1 MVISKRKT
9 TLKHSSVF
17 ILLFMFILLSP
28 LVMGFE
34 FDNVKDY
41 NPITR
46 EVIITNALGLGADIG
61 KTRLNTPL
69 NVKVGAGYQK
79 VAEFDVWAYQDYN
92 DIIKE
97 FSFTDMKSEK
107 TISREID
114 VKYKSYETI
123 VVNDYKTICSIP
135 KDAKLNINGTIS
147 EVCEQVLIGS
157 HNETKE
163 TWTLKPTT
171 NLLKDEIITIGL
183 FTNVQIGDYVDWI
196 PTIYGIEVEEWA
208 TWTADLNVDLI
219 AYYKLDDNLATT
231 NVIDS
236 VGSYN
241 GTASGN
247 TNTLSATGH
256 IGTSFDFVGGS
267 SEYVNLNAMMTALG
281 DDTTGSHSF
290 WMRMADSTPSG
301 NEHLVMFG
309 DAASNNVNYR
319 ILMLPTGKLM
329 ITFYDGTATQWRFTT
344 DDDVIS
350 DNTWHHMVMV
360 QNGTSPVLY
369 VDGSLVDISFAT
381 STDTTQWL
389 NDIVT
394 DVGTIGAYRN
404 GAATNEYYTGKID
417 EIGFWSRAL
426 TSTEVTQ
433 LNNGET
439 GITYTDEFG
448 SDAPNITLNS
458 PSSANYTTNQNIVM
472 NFTAWDDVKL
482 SDVKLYV
489 NDVLN
494 QTNASGINNSNYL
507 FDLSLTDGN
516 YTIYGKATDNES
528 QETNSS
534 SIIIQIDTTPDIQY
548 TANTEINNYNSTT
561 SYLPIE
567 VTLTETYFDTIS
579 FNVNGTVTNY
589 TDGTRLFNQS
599 YTDGTYTYNVTV
611 YTTTGQSNSTTTR
624 TINIDTTAP
633 NITDAIGLDN
643 IVTTSLPINSTW
655 NYTASDDHIGS
666 CYFNSTANATQTII
680 VCNST
685 TITSWT
691 TAGNKTITY
700 CANDTFGNENCNT
713 DYLYVYSLTET
724 QTDTPDPI
732 AEGFDATFNFIVN
745 LTSIPTTT
753 AILYLNSTAYSPTTT
768 AGTNGYEFDVVVEI
782 PDGWGNTTGIVQ
794 DYYWNYTITGITTE
808 ETTDTDNITVYE
820 LAFDNCTTYGDV
832 IFNFS
837 VLDEELLTVAN
848 ESLSIT
854 VDTDLTLTSKTNS
867 SITLDYSNTWN
878 KNNNPQICLPS
889 GVINNSQ
896 YFIDLTVGFSSVDHV
911 WEFYYI
917 DSGTLNSTKVYETF
931 GDKINE
937 DINLMDLLTA
947 DSTSFLFNYF
957 DTSGLAVDGAI
968 VHVMRKYIGSGI
980 FREVERAKSDE
991 NGDTIVHLVEE
1002 DVIYYFLITKDGEL
1016 LYTTSEYTALCQA
1029 TPCTIQIEASGEG
1042 AVFPTDWD
1050 LMDNGAYSITSSS
1063 STRNVTLTYETNTS
1077 TTMNFTVYKY
1087 ESDGSYTVIETG
1099 DDTGSSGNITLTIP
1113 QVAGNISFFAS
1124 VDQDGEF
1131 LISEWVDF
1139 EEDATTVFGSTLAIF
1154 LTLLI
1159 VLSLGLMAISE
1170 GAMTV
1175 VYVTLG
1181 LLVSGALGLIVTDLS
1196 TGISVIVYLVI
1207 AGGLILWKLSGGKN

>member
-61 KTRLNTPL
+61 KARLNTPL

-79 VAEFDVWAYQDYN
+79 VAEFDIWAYQDYS
-92 DIIKE
+92 DALKQ
-97 FSFTDMKSEK
+97 FTFTDMKKKEK
-107 TISREID
+107 INRNYDLKYLTYED
-114 VKYKSYETI
+114 VKI
-123 VVNDYKTICSIP
+123 NDYKTECYIDYSNP
-135 KDAKLNINGTIS
+135 YNYNNSTNGTKICKQI
-147 EVCEQVLIGS
+147 EDGFHYENQQIWKKINPAILKK
-157 HNETKE
+157 NEK
-163 TWTLKPTT
+163 L
-171 NLLKDEIITIGL
+171 TIGL
-183 FTNVQIGDYVDWI
+183 FTDVQIGDHVDWV
-196 PTIYGIEVEEWA
+196 PTIYGVEVEEWA
-208 TWTADLNVDLI
+208 SWTASLEVSLI
-219 AYYKLDDNLATT
+219 GYWSMDDNYANIT
-231 NVIDS
+231 VRDS
-236 VGSYN
+236 SDN
-241 GTASGN
+241 S
-247 TNTLSATGH
+247 
-256 IGTSFDFVGGS
+256 
-267 SEYVNLNAMMTALG
+267 
-281 DDTTGSHSF
+281 
-290 WMRMADSTPSG
+290 
-301 NEHLVMFG
+301 
-309 DAASNNVNYR
+309 
-319 ILMLPTGKLM
+319 
-329 ITFYDGTATQWRFTT
+329 YDGTASRNSDTFSSSGLVKTSFSFDGT
-344 DDDVIS
+344 DEWVLLPALAQVSGATARTLAGWAYQVENSGEHYFGGWGDGASASCFNFKTDNGGVLGVGLYGGDLVSTIAVPL
-350 DNTWHHMVMV
+350 NTWTYVYAKYESGVTMVGKINATGHYNTSYSRSINTGTVNMPTLAKNSYHDASAWFNGSLDEWGMWSKSLNINELE
-360 QNGTSPVLY
+360 QLYNNGTGL
-369 VDGSLVDISFAT
+369 GF
-381 STDTTQWL
+381 
-389 NDIVT
+389 
-394 DVGTIGAYRN
+394 
-404 GAATNEYYTGKID
+404 D
-417 EIGFWSRAL
+417 EIES
-426 TSTEVTQ
+426 S
-433 LNNGET
+433 
-439 GITYTDEFG
+439 
-448 SDAPNITLNS
+448 APNITLNS
-458 PSSANYTTNQNIVM
+458 PSSANYTTNQNVTI
-472 NFTAWDDVKL
+472 NFTVWDDINLTNVQ
-482 SDVKLYV
+482 LYV
-489 NDVLN
+489 NDILN
-494 QTNASGINNSNYL
+494 QSNASGINNSNYL

-528 QETNSS
+528 KSTNSS
-534 SIIIQIDTTPDIQY
+534 SIQINIDTTPNIQY

-599 YTDGTYTYNVTV
+599 YADGTYTYNVTV

-624 TINIDTTAP
+624 TIYIDTTAP

-666 CYFNSTANATQTII
+666 CYFNSTANATQTVI

-1002 DVIYYFLITKDGEL
+1002 DVIYYFLITKNGEL